1 MAAAK
6 CIYEAFP
13 PSINIIAVWRTS
25 LCASASASCFVNRS
39 CVELPKPIYLYD
51 AVGDYSD
58 SPQTSVLSLSTRS
71 LLFARTLQINGRG
84 PAVDWSMFVSPANLT
99 NLTLTH
105 FPQIEL
111 SPNFQWPPRLVSLS
125 IVSVD
130 NMTWPNTSQVPRL
143 IELNIDKSSSL
154 PSSFPASVK
163 SLHVLSSNL
172 TEIPSQLPPLLTSL
186 ALDGNPITTPPTLLP
201 TLTSLSIASTAITSL
216 DKLDLTNLAL
226 LDISSTP
233 FRTITNA
240 TFSSKLDFLNLTN
253 VTLEN
258 WEMDQATFN
267 AINRNDIPTL
277 GLNESLADVTVT
289 LELSNTICSDSTA
302 SYVWKTL
309 CKSKFQSCNDCLGQD
324 PIEDVSSTN
333 YTNIIVGATGGAVV
347 CIGLLIWWICRRRD
361 RIERAV
367 KSPRQMNSTWT
378 DAQTI
383 EMTNLAVFRVPE
395 RELELGNLLGAGAF
409 ANVWRGTFR
418 GNAVAVKVL
427 QDHRLDHVQ
436 AFVDEIQLVGKLKS
450 PSIVKLIGVTWTSP
464 VDLKCILEFMDCGNL
479 RDYLAHHNSQV
490 FPWND
495 KLPLIYNIIEGLVY
509 LHSLNII
516 HRHRGIKSRNILLDS
531 TKGTKLT
538 DFGISKE
545 DIQAMMTVGIGT
557 FRWMAPE
564 VIQSQYYTT
573 AADVYSFGVVLS

>member
-84 PAVDWSMFVSPANLT
+84 PVVDWTMFVSPANLT
-99 NLTLTH
+99 NLYVAVIL
-105 FPQIEL
+105 IEL

-130 NMTWPNTSQVPRL
+130 NMTWPNTSEVPRL

-154 PSSFPASVK
+154 PSGFPAS
-163 SLHVLSSNL
+163 
-172 TEIPSQLPPLLTSL
+172 LPPLLTSL

-240 TFSSKLDFLNLTN
+240 TFSSKLNFLNLTN

-277 GLNESLADVTVT
+277 GLNDSLADVPVT

-309 CKSKFQSCNDCLGQD
+309 CKSKFQSCNVCLGQD

-383 EMTNLAVFRVPE
+383 DMTNLAVFRVPE

-436 AFVDEIQLVGKLKS
+436 AFVDEIQLVGKIKS

-464 VDLKCILEFMDCGNL
+464 VDLKCILEFMDCGDL

-516 HRHRGIKSRNILLDS
+516 HRDIKSRNILLDS

-545 DIQAMMTVGIGT
+545 DIQATMTVGIGT